1 MDVFN
6 SLVIC
11 VVCRARPYQAPIAG
25 PKMADGLGDLCAIV
39 RKKNVSAGKGE
50 EILKEGGEMIG

>member
-1 MDVFN
+1 
-6 SLVIC
+6 LKIRRC
-11 VVCRARPYQAPIAG
+11 
-25 PKMADGLGDLCAIV
+25 LV